1 MHRGYEGR
9 ISRRIRAGMEFVL
22 EKGFPPCAEVAG
34 EEIGQDGHEQTVRL
48 LCGCHPGRVPP
59 RRVSQGNRRKS
70 VFTPETPP
78 FMTS

>member
-34 EEIGQDGHEQTVRL
+34 EEIGQDGADVIRAGFRPD
-48 LCGCHPGRVPP
+48 GC
-59 RRVSQGNRRKS
+59 RRGIEGSLFLRRKRRLS
-70 VFTPETPP
+70 
-78 FMTS
+78 